1 MSLYVKGLVTLYS
14 RITKLGWFDNE
25 KDEFVFR
32 NVMSDVNKF
41 LSGTVLFGFVVGLK
55 KVSKWGQK
63 KP

>member
-41 LSGTVLFGFVVGLK
+41 LSGTLYCRDIYYAKYYG
-55 KVSKWGQK
+55 
-63 KP
+63 